1 MRRNRNSETLV
12 SPAVELEPKSFGMQW
27 KQWIYHTCCWIYLS
41 PGMWWQWVSIY
52 FTSPVR
58 INYVYFVFTVCPFFS
73 PLVWCISTQ
82 SLVTLNSVGSARH
95 SSLSPLFFVGTRRII
110 LERWCSHKDLGSA
123 RNSWFHFVSAFSR
136 DNVNPKHPPVCAGAS
151 LTKFNLAHDVNA
163 IPSLQDLVKRL
174 FNFINEFRYCIWNNL
189 RNILA
194 RDMF

>member
-1 MRRNRNSETLV
+1 
-12 SPAVELEPKSFGMQW
+12 
-27 KQWIYHTCCWIYLS
+27 
-41 PGMWWQWVSIY
+41 MWWQWVSIS

-58 INYVYFVFTVCPFFS
+58 INYVYFVCTVCFVFFLRS
-73 PLVWCISTQ
+73 FGTLARSFGWHSTVWAAPVIRRC
-82 SLVTLNSVGSARH
+82 
-95 SSLSPLFFVGTRRII
+95 PLFFLSGLRRII

-151 LTKFNLAHDVNA
+151 LTKFNLAYDVNA